1 MSRDP
6 GVCGT
11 CHEAKVRAKH
21 KQPRID
27 LDNITA
33 SSSGSLGGKVK
44 AIKNAA
50 HPYKYDDESHCA
62 NINCANGQKDI
73 SDETKNINK
82 GLRHAAQTGDWTK
95 INKKDLERL
104 EQLSDHATEVVDVA
118 DIEWLDNEKTEE
130 WQDIQDEI
138 DDFEQKTGEA
148 IERTAEVDGVHDT
161 KVHGKERINECRSTL
176 DNLDGVRHSIYVQ
189 DVVVD
194 NVHQVVERETEHEV
208 VVDEGTAISENN
220 EDAQQERDET
230 DQTPDQESTEVLKER
245 IAELETENEDLNG
258 ELADRDET
266 IEDLKEKNED
276 LETEKEDL
284 EQEKEELETEKS
296 ELLDEKRELI
306 DEKREVVDENHGL
319 TKDIMELQQEI
330 QQLQATTHQQAPER
344 ENDAAANAPS
354 ERAGAGNGAASPEA
368 TGGGEAEA
376 AASGSS
382 SRDPATETPPE
393 GDQAGA
399 SANGDTKS
407 LSKGQRWVRNP
418 DADKP
423 APNPEQYEQLF
434 GESLSE
440 EARNGGTE
448 NTGPAREDERDGRDE
463 GTDQERDDDAP
474 AGGPNF

>member
-6 GVCGT
+6 GICGT
-11 CHEAKVRAKH
+11 CQEEKVRTKYQ
-21 KQPRID
+21 QPRI
-27 LDNITA
+27 NWEEMTA
-33 SSSGSLGGKVK
+33 TTSGSLGGKAK
-44 AIKNAA
+44 LIKNFVR
-50 HPYKYDDESHCA
+50 PYEYDDESHCA
-62 NINCANGQKDI
+62 NINCHDGRKNI
-73 SDETKNINK
+73 SDEIYEINEDFEHTA
-82 GLRHAAQTGDWTK
+82 RTGDWTK
-95 INKKDLERL
+95 INKEDIERL
-104 EQLSDHATEVVDVA
+104 EQLSDHATEDVDVA
-118 DIEWLDNEKTEE
+118 DIDWLDNKKIKECER
-130 WQDIQDEI
+130 IQDRI
-138 DDFEQKTGEA
+138 DEFEQNTGEA
-148 IERTAEVDGVHDT
+148 INHTAEIDNDPDA
-161 KVHGKERINECRSTL
+161 KVHGDERINECRSTL

-194 NVHQVVERETEHEV
+194 NVHRIAEKETEQSV
-208 VVDEGTAISENN
+208 IVDEGPAISENDK
-220 EDAQQERDET
+220 DAQQERDEP
-230 DQTPDQESTEVLKER
+230 DQTPEEESTEALKER
-245 IAELETENEDLNG
+245 ITDLENENEDLNG
-258 ELADRDET
+258 EVADRDET

-376 AASGSS
+376 DTSASSP
-382 SRDPATETPPE
+382 RDPATETPAE

-399 SANGDTKS
+399 SANGDTES

-434 GESLSE
+434 GEPLSE
-440 EARNGGTE
+440 EARNGSTE
-448 NTGPAREDERDGRDE
+448 NTGPAHEDERDGRDE
-463 GTDQERDDDAP
+463 GTDQERDDDSSGVDP
-474 AGGPNF
+474 TF